1 MAAQNVNK
9 KDSNN
14 RFVQGFACACAKMML
29 MDGGVS
35 TPTKELF
42 DAGVGEYNLK
52 RFRQIGID
60 EYDIEI
66 FKKYRKDL
74 K

>member
-1 MAAQNVNK
+1 MKNVNG
-9 KDSNN
+9 KDTNN
-14 RFVQGFACACAKMML
+14 RFIQGFACACAKLML

-42 DAGVGEYNLK
+42 EAGVGKYDLR

-66 FKKYRKDL
+66 FKKYRKEL
-74 K
+74 L